1 MFWILIMAIMA
12 AVVPGKARG
21 ACNDE
26 EVLSL
31 LKRHEIKVL
40 LSADHTP
47 AWVAE
52 FTRTS
57 IDTVKRVAREADVT
71 HVDDAA
77 ERRARKIGRPSKAA
91 PFTESVKTWLE
102 EDSELPTLELLRR
115 ANEDGYP
122 GSKTAFYALVA
133 GLRPTSAIPVVRF
146 EGLPGEFSQHDFGQV
161 DVRYLDGSQER
172 VHFFA
177 SRLKYSRWA
186 AVTVVDDERVE
197 TILRGLVADFA
208 KFGGRPLMAVFDRP
222 RTIVQKSGV
231 GRDVE
236 TFNPT
241 FAQGI
246 VDIGVGVEMCAARSG
261 NQKGSVERLVG
272 WVKSSFFK
280 PRKFHDHADML
291 AQLEAWLV
299 TINTKTPS
307 RATGVIPETR
317 RLEELHRLRPNQLA
331 PETFALRFPIVVSP
345 SAEVMLDGVPYSMP
359 PAAANSAGTILVYQ
373 DRVRIVAGRWD
384 AEHRRRRKGEPR
396 APLPEH
402 RAAKV
407 AAVRG
412 KRAKA
417 YEKRQQLLE
426 LGDSAKSFLT
436 EITHRDPK
444 RALGVVDD
452 LYALLERHD
461 DDSLQR
467 AFKASVDSKTFDVP
481 SVVRAL
487 EKGARRDAGE
497 PRSNA
502 KATEREGPPRKTREA
517 TARPRVG
524 AAQPRGSQVRA
535 KHEGPR
541 RAVRKEG
548 RS

>member
-1 MFWILIMAIMA
+1 MFWILIMAIMT

-31 LKRHEIKVL
+31 LKRHEIQVL
-40 LSADHTP
+40 LSAEHTP

-57 IDTVKRVAREADVT
+57 IDTVKRVAREAEVT

-77 ERRARKIGRPSKAA
+77 ERRARKVGRPSKAA
-91 PFTESVKTWLE
+91 PFADSVKTWLE
-102 EDSELPTLELLRR
+102 EDADLPTQELLRR
-115 ANEDGYP
+115 ANEAGYP

-133 GLRPTSAIPVVRF
+133 GVRPTSATPVVRF

-161 DVRYLDGSQER
+161 DVRYLDGSKER

-186 AVTVVDDERVE
+186 SVTVVHDERVE

-222 RTIVQKSGV
+222 RTIVLKSGV

-236 TFNPT
+236 AFNPT

-246 VDIGVGVEMCAARSG
+246 IDIGVGVEMCAARSG

-280 PRKFHDHADML
+280 PRKFHDRADML

-299 TINTKTPS
+299 TVNTKTPS

-317 RLEELHRLRPNQLA
+317 RREELHRLRPNQLV

-359 PAAANSAGTILVYQ
+359 PAAANSAGTVLVYQ
-373 DRVRIVAGRWD
+373 DRVRIVAGRWE
-384 AEHRRRRKGEPR
+384 AEHRRRRKGEPH

-417 YEKRQQLLE
+417 YEKRQQLLQ
-426 LGDSAKSFLT
+426 LGDCVKSFLT

-461 DDSLQR
+461 DDSLRR
-467 AFKASVDSKTFDVP
+467 AFTASVESRTFDVP

-487 EKGARRDAGE
+487 QKGARRHAGE
-497 PRSNA
+497 PRSDV
-502 KATEREGPPRKTREA
+502 KAAERGEPPRKTREA

-524 AAQPRGSQVRA
+524 AAQPRGSGGRA

-541 RAVRKEG
+541 RAVRKAG

>member
-1 MFWILIMAIMA
+1 MFWILIMAIMT

-47 AWVAE
+47 AWVAD

-91 PFTESVKTWLE
+91 PFTESVKTWLA
-102 EDSELPTLELLRR
+102 EDAELPTQELLRR
-115 ANEDGYP
+115 ANEAGYP

-133 GLRPTSAIPVVRF
+133 GVRPTSATPIVRF

-161 DVRYLDGSQER
+161 DVRYIDGSKER

-186 AVTVVDDERVE
+186 SVTVVGDERVE

-236 TFNPT
+236 AFNAT

-280 PRKFHDHADML
+280 PRKFHDRADML

-299 TINTKTPS
+299 TVNTKTPS

-317 RLEELHRLRPNQLA
+317 RLEELHRLRPNRLA
-331 PETFALRFPIVVSP
+331 PETFALRLPIVVSP

-384 AEHRRRRKGEPR
+384 AEHRRRRKGEPH

-426 LGDSAKSFLT
+426 LGDSVKTFLT

-461 DDSLQR
+461 DDSLRR
-467 AFKASVDSKTFDVP
+467 AFTASVNSGTFDVP

-487 EKGARRDAGE
+487 KKGARRDAGE
-497 PRSNA
+497 PHSNV
-502 KATEREGPPRKTREA
+502 KASARKVPPRKTREA
-517 TARPRVG
+517 TDRPRVG
-524 AAQPRGSQVRA
+524 AAQPRGLQVRA
-535 KHEGPR
+535 KHEGAR
-541 RAVRKEG
+541 RAVRKG
-548 RS
+548 RRS